1 MIDLTYIIEL
11 VIALI
16 GSLIAAFL
24 IPWLRTKMTAEQ
36 TAEMIA
42 WVKIAVSA
50 AQQLYHQVDG
60 AERLEYALA
69 ILEKKG
75 YDIDSA
81 EIRSA
86 VEAEVLKLHQ
96 ELGG

>member
-1 MIDLTYIIEL
+1 MIELTSIIEIT
-11 VIALI
+11 IALI
-16 GSLIAAFL
+16 GALVAAFV
-24 IPWLRTKMTAEQ
+24 IPWLKSKLTAEQ
-36 TAEMIA
+36 TAELMC
-42 WVKIAVSA
+42 WVRIAVQA

-96 ELGG
+96 ELEG

>member
-1 MIDLTYIIEL
+1 MIDLTSFVEI

-24 IPWLRTKMTAEQ
+24 IPWLKNKLTAEQ
-36 TAEMIA
+36 TKELLC
-42 WVKIAVSA
+42 WVRIAVQA
-50 AQQLYHQVDG
+50 AQQLYHQLDG

-75 YDIDSA
+75 YDINSA

-86 VEAEVLKLHQ
+86 VEAEVLKLHE